1 MASDARYKQIIGMLV
16 KNDTLTENKNGIE
29 FELTDAALD
38 LLRE

>member
-16 KNDTLTENKNGIE
+16 KNDTLTINKNGIE